1 MTHKKLFVP
10 GPTEVREEILK
21 AQAQW
26 MIGHRS
32 KEFGD
37 LNQRCVEKTK
47 QILKTKN
54 HVFWWT
60 ASGTGLMEGAIRN
73 CVRKRVLH
81 TVNGAFSDRWFK
93 IAQACGKE
101 PQAVRVEWGKAVRPE
116 QVDAELAKGGYE
128 AITITQNETSTGVR
142 APIEDIARLVREKYP
157 DVLILVDAVSS
168 LMGDWFDIDA
178 LGLDVVVASSQKCVA
193 LPPGLAVAIVSPR
206 AMEKCRTIPD
216 RGYYFDYEAML
227 KRYEKD
233 HQTPTTPA
241 ISLFWALDKEL
252 DYILAEG
259 MENRY
264 RRHLE
269 MANYTREWARKYF
282 AVYPEP
288 GYESVTLTTVTNT
301 RGISVKD
308 LNTALGERGMQIS
321 NGYGDLKEKTFRIAH
336 MGDLTLDD
344 IKQVTQAIVEIL
356 KL

>member
-1 MTHKKLFVP
+1 MDHKKLFVP

-32 KEFGD
+32 KEFGE
-37 LNQRCVEKTK
+37 LNKRCVEKTK
-47 QILKTKN
+47 QILKTQN
-54 HVFWWT
+54 YCFWWT

-73 CVRKRVLH
+73 VVQKKVLH

-93 IAQACGKE
+93 ISQACGKE
-101 PQAVRVEWGKAVRPE
+101 PAAVRVEWGKAVTPE
-116 QVDAELAKGGYE
+116 LIAAELAKGGYE
-128 AITITQNETSTGVR
+128 AVTITQNETSTGVR
-142 APIEDIARLVREKYP
+142 APIEEICSMLKEKYP
-157 DVLILVDAVSS
+157 DVLVLVDAVSS
-168 LMGDWFDIDA
+168 LMGDWFEIDR
-178 LGLDVVVASSQKCVA
+178 LGIDVVVASSQKCVA
-193 LPPGLAVAIVSPR
+193 LPPGLAVAIVSAR
-206 AMEKCRTIPD
+206 AMEKCKKIPD

-233 HQTPTTPA
+233 NQTPTTPA
-241 ISLFWALDKEL
+241 ISLFWALDKQL
-252 DYILAEG
+252 DHILAEG

-264 RRHLE
+264 RRHQE
-269 MANYTREWARKYF
+269 MAKFTREWARRYF
-282 AVYPEP
+282 AVFPEA

-308 LNTALGERGMQIS
+308 LNTALGQRGMQIS

-344 IKQVTQAIVEIL
+344 LKAVTAAIVDIL

>member
-1 MTHKKLFVP
+1 MHKKLFIP

-32 KEFGD
+32 KEFGE
-37 LNQRCVEKTK
+37 LNQRCVDKTK

-54 HVFWWT
+54 YVFWWT

-73 CVRKRVLH
+73 VVRKRVLH

-93 IAQACGKE
+93 ISQACGKE
-101 PQAVRVEWGKAVRPE
+101 PQALRVEWGKAIRLE
-116 QVDAELAKGGYE
+116 MVDAELSKGDYE
-128 AITITQNETSTGVR
+128 AVTITQNETSTGVR
-142 APIEDIARLVREKYP
+142 APIEEIAQMLEEKYP

-168 LMGDWFDIDA
+168 LMGDWFDIDQ

-193 LPPGLAVAIVSPR
+193 LPPGLAVAIVSQR
-206 AMEKCRTIPD
+206 ALDKCRTIPD

-233 HQTPTTPA
+233 RQTPTTPA
-241 ISLFWALDKEL
+241 VSLFWALDKQL
-252 DYILAEG
+252 DSIIQEG

-264 RRHLE
+264 QRHLK
-269 MANYTREWARKYF
+269 MADFTREWARKHF
-282 AVYPEP
+282 ALFPEP

-308 LNTALGERGMQIS
+308 LNTALGQRGMQIS

-336 MGDLTLDD
+336 MGDLTMQDMEEVLS
-344 IKQVTQAIVEIL
+344 AIAEIL
-356 KL
+356 GL